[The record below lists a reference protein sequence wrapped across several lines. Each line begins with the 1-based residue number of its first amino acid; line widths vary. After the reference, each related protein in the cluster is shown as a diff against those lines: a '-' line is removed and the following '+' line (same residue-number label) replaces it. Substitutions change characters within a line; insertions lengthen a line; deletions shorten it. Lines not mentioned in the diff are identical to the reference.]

1 MLIDVPA
8 FIDSRKISRFQI
20 RVAALCAMVVLLD
33 GLNTQVIGYLGP
45 VLSKDWN
52 LSRAAL
58 GPVFSASLAGL
69 MIGLLV
75 IGPLSDRVGRKL
87 AIVLSTVLFGCFTLL
102 TAAAHGLPDLFFY
115 RLMAGIGLGG
125 ALPNA
130 LALTGE
136 YCPAR
141 RRATLVVIMFC
152 GFSLGSILGGGLTAT
167 LVSRFGWRPV
177 FLAGG
182 ALPLFFA
189 PILITMLP
197 ESLPFLVEKGLKN
210 DQIARLLRRIDP
222 TFAVPPD
229 ARFATSEPRAAGM
242 PVAHL
247 FHSGRALGT
256 VLLWLV
262 FFLNLLVF
270 FFLQNWLP
278 TVLTDSGLATE
289 TAILVSTLISVG
301 GIAAGILSGPLMDR
315 FGPYPVLAVLYVSG
329 TAFVALI
336 GFAPTSLAAIIAIT
350 FGAGFSV
357 SGGQK
362 SVNALAVIFY
372 PTAVRSTGVGWA
384 LGVGRIGSII
394 GPLLGGWLMARGWS
408 NVNIFEFAS
417 LPMLCAALVVSAM
430 GLRYGSNH
438 KGYVSDKKR
447 HALA

>member
-1 MLIDVPA
+1 MVIDVPA
-8 FIDSRKISRFQI
+8 FIDSRKIGRFQI
-20 RVAALCAMVVLLD
+20 LVAALCAMVVLLD

-58 GPVFSASLAGL
+58 GPIFSASLAGL

-75 IGPLSDRVGRKL
+75 IGPLSDQIGRKL

-102 TAAAHGLPDLFFY
+102 TAAAHGVPDLFFY

-152 GFSLGSILGGGLTAT
+152 GFSLGSILGGGLTAA

-182 ALPLFFA
+182 ALPLLLV
-189 PILITMLP
+189 PILIAMLP
-197 ESLPFLVEKGLKN
+197 ESLPFLVAKEAKRE
-210 DQIARLLRRIDP
+210 QILRLLRRIDP
-222 TFAVPPD
+222 TFSAPPD
-229 ARFATSEPRAAGM
+229 VRFVTAEPSATGM
-242 PVAHL
+242 PVAQL
-247 FHSGRALGT
+247 FHSGRAVGT
-256 VLLWLV
+256 LLLWLV

-278 TVLTDSGLATE
+278 TVLADSGLATE

-301 GIAAGILSGPLMDR
+301 GIAAGVLSGPLMDR
-315 FGPYPVLAVLYVSG
+315 FGPYPVLAVLYLCG
-329 TAFVALI
+329 TVFVALI
-336 GFAPTSLAAIIAIT
+336 GRTPTSLPAIIAIT
-350 FGAGFSV
+350 LGAGFSV

-438 KGYVSDKKR
+438 KG
-447 HALA
+447 

>member
-1 MLIDVPA
+1 MLIDVQA
-8 FIDSRKISRFQI
+8 FIDSRKIGRFQI
-20 RVAALCAMVVLLD
+20 LVAALCAMVVLLD

-45 VLSKDWN
+45 VLSQDWN
-52 LSRAAL
+52 LSRAVL

-102 TAAAHGLPDLFFY
+102 TATAHGVPDLFFY

-136 YCPAR
+136 YCPTR

-152 GFSLGSILGGGLTAT
+152 GFSLGSILGGGLTAA

-182 ALPLFFA
+182 ALPLFFS
-189 PILITMLP
+189 PILIAMLP
-197 ESLPFLVEKGLKN
+197 ESIPFLVAKGTKS

-222 TFAVPPD
+222 TFAPPPGT
-229 ARFATSEPRAAGM
+229 RFVTAEPLATGM

-256 VLLWLV
+256 LLLWLV

-278 TVLTDSGLATE
+278 TVLSDSGLATE

-315 FGPYPVLAVLYVSG
+315 FGPYPVLAVLYLSG
-329 TAFVALI
+329 TVFVALI
-336 GFAPTSLAAIIAIT
+336 GLAPTSLPAIIAIT

-447 HALA
+447 PALA